1 MNALQQTVAKS
12 GRCTIVAEA
21 GVNHDG
27 DFATAV
33 RLVETAA
40 EVGADV
46 VKFQLFRADEV
57 ASDLAPKAGYQLRTT
72 GEEGSQVEMLR
83 ALELPPDAFPKLL
96 AEARARGLGFLATC
110 YAEDELDLLDEAGV
124 EAFKFAS
131 AQIVELPLLA
141 HAARKG
147 KPLIVSTGMATL
159 AEIEDALAAIR
170 AAGDPQVVL
179 LQCTTNYPS
188 RLEDA
193 NLRAIPTLRERFGLP
208 VGYSDHTEDDTAA
221 VAAVALGAGLL
232 EKHLTLD
239 RSRPGPDHAASLDPA
254 QFAAMVRRVRDAEA
268 ALGSAEKEP
277 AAGEVENAY
286 TMRRSLFAV
295 ADIRAGTAIRADQ
308 LGLRRPYA
316 GLPPRLLPEVVGAT
330 ARVDIAKGTPI
341 TRDLVQ

>member
-1 MNALQQTVAKS
+1 VIDA

-33 RLVETAA
+33 RLVEAAA
-40 EVGADV
+40 EAGADV

-57 ASDLAPKAGYQLRTT
+57 ASELAPKAGYQLRTT

-83 ALELPPDAFPKLL
+83 ALELPPEAFPKLL

-110 YAEDELDLLDEAGV
+110 YAPDELDLLDEAGV

-147 KPLIVSTGMATL
+147 KPLIVSTGMATVD
-159 AEIEDALAAIR
+159 EIDEALATIR
-170 AAGDPQVVL
+170 AEGDPAVVL

-188 RLEDA
+188 RIEDA
-193 NLRAIPTLRERFGLP
+193 NLLAIATMRERFGLP
-208 VGYSDHTEDDTAA
+208 IGYSDHTDDDTAA
-221 VAAVALGAGLL
+221 VAAVALGAVVL

-239 RSRPGPDHAASLDPA
+239 RSRPGPDHAASLDPE
-254 QFAAMVRRVRDAEA
+254 QFAAMVGRVRAAEA

-277 AAGEVENAY
+277 AAGELENAF
-286 TMRRSLFAV
+286 TMRRSLFAI
-295 ADIRAGTAIRADQ
+295 ADIPAGTTIETEQ

-316 GLPPRLLPEVVGAT
+316 GLPPRLLPEVIGAT
-330 ARVDIAKGTPI
+330 ARVDIPAGTPI
-341 TRDLVQ
+341 TRELLQ